1 MEVKYAHCFSFV
13 LHNCVDVY
21 SIICHLFAHDMN
33 ARMKNPCRNCDD
45 AYINRIGWHKP
56 SSVHVECFNC
66 EKRMEYDELLDKHR
80 RYEKGEHIKSL
91 DELSNCGNYVYVCDR
106 LTHMGWLTSMQFRT
120 VQGFFDS
127 RLIYHAID
135 RSDKQ

>member
-1 MEVKYAHCFSFV
+1 MEVKYAYCFSFV

-21 SIICHLFAHDMN
+21 SIICHLFAHDM
-33 ARMKNPCRNCDD
+33 KNPCRNCDD
-45 AYINRIGWHKP
+45 AYINQIGWHKP

-66 EKRMEYDELLDKHR
+66 EKRREYDELLDKHR
-80 RYEKGEHIKSL
+80 RYEKGERIKSL
-91 DELSNCGNYVYVCDR
+91 DELNDCGNYVYVCDR

-120 VQGFFDS
+120 VQGFFDK

>member
-1 MEVKYAHCFSFV
+1 MVCLDMRYFFCKRYRKII
-13 LHNCVDVY
+13 Y
-21 SIICHLFAHDMN
+21 SICYLLNCYWGDA
-33 ARMKNPCRNCDD
+33 MKNPCRNCDD

-66 EKRMEYDELLDKHR
+66 EKRREYDELLDKHR
-80 RYEKGEHIKSL
+80 RYEKGERIKSL
-91 DELSNCGNYVYVCDR
+91 DELNDCGNYVYVCDK

>member
-1 MEVKYAHCFSFV
+1 
-13 LHNCVDVY
+13 
-21 SIICHLFAHDMN
+21 
-33 ARMKNPCRNCDD
+33 MKNPCRNCDN
-45 AYINRIGWHKP
+45 AYIDHNGWHKRNWQE
-56 SSVHVECFNC
+56 SCFNC
-66 EKRMEYDELLDKHR
+66 DKHKKYDEFLDKYR

-91 DELSNCGNYVYVCDR
+91 DELSNCGNYVYVCDK